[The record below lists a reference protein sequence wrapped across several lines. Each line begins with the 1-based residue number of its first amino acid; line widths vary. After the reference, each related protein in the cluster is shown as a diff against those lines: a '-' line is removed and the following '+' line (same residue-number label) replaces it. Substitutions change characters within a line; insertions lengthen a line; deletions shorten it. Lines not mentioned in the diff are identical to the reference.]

1 MIQVT
6 NNTKSFIEK
15 QTGEIFIYGAGNA
28 GYWVGYYMNLCEI
41 DFTAYFDKQ
50 ICSNDSTYNGK
61 PVYSPQKLKEYK
73 EKPIRIII
81 SPKCY
86 ESVLSDLLWLDNLY
100 GLSVLCLVPRF
111 IHVSTKEEGYHIN
124 KLLAYFRR
132 RLFVG
137 EIPTI
142 LSNNC
147 TAGFIYDLMDMIML
161 SPTINTG
168 ICPADFLKLCNDY
181 KRYLNEEMVRDGLV
195 KRYGNFRTVHENIP
209 VGRIGD
215 IHVLFGHSE
224 ENEDVCSLWNMMR
237 LRINWNR
244 IICVAYEDENYLPY
258 SIKNERDF
266 MELPTEHLMIVSGKA
281 PFYGGGPESKVYMQE
296 NYFAKTDSA
305 IENYFDLLGWMNG
318 EYKDSI
324 E

>member
-1 MIQVT
+1 MIKIT
-6 NNTKSFIEK
+6 NNTVDFLEK
-15 QTGEIFIYGAGNA
+15 ETGELFIYGAGNA
-28 GYWVGYYMNLCEI
+28 GYWIGYYMNRCGL
-41 DFTAYFDKQ
+41 DFYAYFDKKKYREEA
-50 ICSNDSTYNGK
+50 IYNGK
-61 PVYSPQKLKEYK
+61 PIFQPEKLKEYK
-73 EKPIRIII
+73 EKSIRIIV
-81 SPKCY
+81 SPMCY
-86 ESVLSDLLWLDNLY
+86 ESVLADLLWMEHLY
-100 GLSVLCLVPRF
+100 GFHALCLVPRYKH
-111 IHVSTKEEGYHIN
+111 ISTKEEGYHIN

-168 ICPADFLKLCNDY
+168 ICPTDFLKLCNDY
-181 KRYLNEEMVRDGLV
+181 KRYLNDEMVCDGFE
-195 KRYGNFRTVHENIP
+195 KCYGNFRTVHENIP

-215 IHVLFGHSE
+215 IHVQFGHSE
-224 ENEDVCSLWNMMR
+224 ENEDVYSRWNMMR

-244 IICVAYEDENYLPY
+244 IICVAYVEDNYLPF

-266 MELPTEHLMIVSGKA
+266 MELPTEHLMIVSGKT
-281 PFYGGGPESKVYMQE
+281 PFYGGGLGSKLYMQE

-305 IENYFDLLGWMNG
+305 IENYFDLLGWMNQ
-318 EYKDSI
+318 EYKES
-324 E
+324 